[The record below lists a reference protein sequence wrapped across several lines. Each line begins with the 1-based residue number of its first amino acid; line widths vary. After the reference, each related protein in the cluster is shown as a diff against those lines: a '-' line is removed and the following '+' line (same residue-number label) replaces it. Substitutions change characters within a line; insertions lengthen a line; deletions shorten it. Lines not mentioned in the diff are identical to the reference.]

1 MSQSH
6 PHNRNI
12 GEIPFW
18 GHIWILRAFTCTT
31 TLFQFQ
37 NNFQNSRS
45 FGPISGWSL
54 WRLHDW
60 LVVST
65 THLKH
70 ILVKIGKSSP
80 NSNRGENKQY
90 LKPLPIAGDYHL
102 SYKPPRPTHKAND
115 DLPASSW
122 NCAASILKKGLW
134 YSHHPAQSWSSPLK
148 PSPGWFEGMKLPGAP
163 WIHKE

>member
-102 SYKPPRPTHKAND
+102 SYKPPRPTHKAKRW
-115 DLPASSW
+115 PARLIVKLCRVHIEEGLMVLTPSGTVLEF
-122 NCAASILKKGLW
+122 SIETFPRVIWGD
-134 YSHHPAQSWSSPLK
+134 
-148 PSPGWFEGMKLPGAP
+148 ETP
-163 WIHKE
+163 WCSLDT